1 MTQQPKVIY
10 IYGLDGSGKTTICR
24 ELEEIFRKKGVQ
36 TVYRWMR
43 FNHYASRA
51 INAIGRLTGLAYHK
65 TYSDGTRIGYHCYYK
80 SSFLST
86 AYCLTTILDT
96 FFSTILKIWIPL
108 LFNRKIIILDR
119 FICDTIID
127 LSIDTKNPNLMNQ
140 WKARVLKKFL
150 PHKTISIYLD
160 VDKTAIVSRRPDMQW
175 DENFDT
181 RLKLYKKMYERY
193 GVGYKVNNNGRIEA
207 IIEEIIKIIEE
218 YEKEKSTDTL

>member
-127 LSIDTKNPNLMNQ
+127 LSIDKMSKHL
-140 WKARVLKKFL
+140 
-150 PHKTISIYLD
+150 I
-160 VDKTAIVSRRPDMQW
+160 DKTNEFADQLS
-175 DENFDT
+175 T
-181 RLKLYKKMYERY
+181 KLPLDKPHIKK
-193 GVGYKVNNNGRIEA
+193 N
-207 IIEEIIKIIEE
+207 
-218 YEKEKSTDTL
+218 EKEKRSLEDIKKRLLMRICG